1 MTGVTH
7 SGTTSVATGVTQGS
21 GALVSYS
28 EDANT
33 NSEVKYDSNDF
44 IPVIHDITTNTT
56 QVSTGAKATSTGTAA
71 PNEHTHTYTKTTG
84 VNLGSNSTA
93 SNGVQY
99 IESISST
106 AASASNTAN
115 VGSGTHT
122 HSHTPKGSVSIGV
135 SADEVAGTY
144 RVVTDVSGGDV
155 STSTANAAPNEHT
168 HDITIAGTT
177 STNSGTA
184 VKAVTAVGADGT
196 VTVLT
201 GVKASS
207 SEDFLVSLNNG
218 SGSLT
223 SNTTSTDG
231 ITYVESVTHSAA
243 SLTGTKTFNTDA
255 IKNVTLSASTTST
268 DGPKYIEDVSHT
280 AASLTGTTT
289 FNTDAIKKVAIT
301 ASETRVDGDTPYV
314 HSITGTTPTLTG
326 TTTFVKSIS
335 GGSGSLVA
343 YDASSGGNAK
353 TTNGNRIPYVSS
365 LSKSGYTPAG
375 SVTLTNGTA
384 PSMNFNTGTS
394 TDTPY
399 ISSISGGSAVSKTT
413 KYMKFSAGT
422 TPVSSASFS
431 GSAVTSGGASATT
444 TTSAGANTSTPSNTS
459 SAGAGSS
466 SYTGTSTTIS
476 NASVSAG
483 VLTITKSNHTHSY
496 TSPVA
501 HTHTYYAPV
510 AHTHTL
516 SHTHSVTAAGTIS
529 LTRGTAPSMNFDTDS
544 SSDTPYISSISGGS
558 AVSATTKYMK
568 FSAGTTPKAS
578 ASFSGTKSTAVV
590 TGGTTYYLDH
600 GHTGASGSTGTV
612 GISGGSYTENI

>member
-21 GALVSYS
+21 GTLVSYS
-28 EDANT
+28 EDAANT
-33 NSEVKYDSNDF
+33 DTAVKYDGEF
-44 IPVIHDITTNTT
+44 IPVVHNVTVTKT
-56 QVSTGAKATSTGTAA
+56 QVSTGAKATGTGSAA
-71 PNEHTHTYTKTTG
+71 PNEHTHTYTKATG
-84 VNLGSNSTA
+84 VNLGSNDTA
-93 SNGVQY
+93 TNGVQY
-99 IESISST
+99 VESITST
-106 AASASNTAN
+106 KASASGTAK
-115 VGSGTHT
+115 VGSETHT

-135 SADEVAGTY
+135 ATDEVAGTY
-144 RVVTDVSGGDV
+144 MVVTDASPSDI

-168 HDITIAGTT
+168 HDITISGTT
-177 STNSGTA
+177 GTNSGSA
-184 VKAVTAVGADGT
+184 VKAVTAVGANGT
-196 VTVLT
+196 ATVLT

-207 SEDFLVSLNNG
+207 SENFLVSLTNG
-218 SGSLT
+218 SGGLT
-223 SNTTSTDG
+223 SDTTSTDG
-231 ITYVESVTHSAA
+231 ITYVESVTHTAA

-268 DGPKYIEDVSHT
+268 DGPKYIEDVTHT

-301 ASETRVDGDTPYV
+301 ASETRVDGDTQYV
-314 HSITGTTPTLTG
+314 HSITGDAPILTG
-326 TTTFVKSIS
+326 DTTFVTSVS

-353 TTNGNRIPYVSS
+353 TTNGNRIPYVTS

-384 PSMNFNTGTS
+384 PSLNPDTGTN
-394 TDTPY
+394 TDIPY
-399 ISSISGGSAVSKTT
+399 ISSVTGGSAVSKTT

-422 TPVSSASFS
+422 TPVDSASFT
-431 GSAVTSGGASATT
+431 GTAVTSGGASATT
-444 TTSAGANTSTPSNTS
+444 TSSAGANTSTTSNTG

-466 SYTGTSTTIS
+466 ANTGASTTIS
-476 NASVSAG
+476 DASVSAG

-496 TSPVA
+496 TKPAA

-529 LTRGTAPSMNFDTDS
+529 LTRGTAPSMNFDTGS
-544 SSDTPYISSISGGS
+544 SSDTPYISAVSGGS

-568 FSAGTTPKAS
+568 FTAGTTPKAS

-590 TGGTTYYLDH
+590 TGGTTYYLAH
-600 GHTGASGSTGTV
+600 GHTAASGTTGTV
-612 GISGGSYTENI
+612 GISGGSYVGNT

>member
-21 GALVSYS
+21 GTLVSYS
-28 EDANT
+28 EDST
-33 NSEVKYDSNDF
+33 NSTVKYDDEF
-44 IPVIHDITTNTT
+44 IPVVHDITINTT

-71 PNEHTHTYTKTTG
+71 PNEHTHSYTKATG
-84 VNLGSNSTA
+84 VDLGSNTTA
-93 SNGVQY
+93 TNGVKY
-99 IESISST
+99 VESISST
-106 AASASNTAN
+106 GASASGTAK
-115 VGSGTHT
+115 VGSETHT

-135 SADEVAGTY
+135 AADEVAGTY
-144 RVVTDVSGGDV
+144 KVVTDVYGGDV

-184 VKAVTAVGADGT
+184 VKAITAVGGDGT
-196 VTVLT
+196 ATVLT

-207 SEDFLVSLNNG
+207 SEDFLVSLTNG

-223 SNTTSTDG
+223 SNTTSTNG

-255 IKNVTLSASTTST
+255 IKNVTLSASTTSS
-268 DGPKYIEDVSHT
+268 DGPKYIEDVTHT

-289 FNTDAIKKVAIT
+289 FNTDAIKTVEIA
-301 ASETRVDGDTPYV
+301 ASETRVDGDTQYV
-314 HSITGTTPTLTG
+314 HSITGDAPTLTG
-326 TTTFVKSIS
+326 DTTFVKSLS

-353 TTNGNRIPYVSS
+353 TTNGNRIPYVTS

-375 SVTLTNGTA
+375 SVSLTNGTA

-399 ISSISGGSAVSKTT
+399 IASISGGSAVSKTT

-422 TPVSSASFS
+422 TPVDSASFT
-431 GSAVTSGGASATT
+431 GSAITSGGASTT
-444 TTSAGANTSTPSNTS
+444 TTSSAGANTSTTSNTG

-466 SYTGTSTTIS
+466 ANTGTSTTIS
-476 NASVSAG
+476 DASVSAG

-496 TSPVA
+496 TKPAA

-529 LTRGTAPSMNFDTDS
+529 LTRGTAPSMNFNTETS
-544 SSDTPYISSISGGS
+544 TDTPYISSVSGGS

-568 FSAGTTPKAS
+568 FTAGTTPKAS

-590 TGGTTYYLDH
+590 TGGTTYYLAH
-600 GHTGASGSTGTV
+600 GHTAASVASTGTV
-612 GISGGSYTENI
+612 GISGGSYTGNT